1 MEAGWKETAERYYR
15 DSAKPIFTSVV
26 EYLSLNPGKTFT
38 HAEIWFFKRWW
49 MDQDILTQQK
59 VKKLVKEGRFEFVNG
74 GWVESDEAT
83 TTYEQLIENFALGK
97 RWLHDTFDISPKIG
111 W

>member
-1 MEAGWKETAERYYR
+1 
-15 DSAKPIFTSVV
+15 
-26 EYLSLNPGKTFT
+26 
-38 HAEIWFFKRWW
+38 
-49 MDQDILTQQK
+49 MDQDIFTQQR

-97 RWLHDTFDISPKIG
+97 RWLHDTFEVSPKIG
-111 W
+111 WQVHDFGHSATMNELF